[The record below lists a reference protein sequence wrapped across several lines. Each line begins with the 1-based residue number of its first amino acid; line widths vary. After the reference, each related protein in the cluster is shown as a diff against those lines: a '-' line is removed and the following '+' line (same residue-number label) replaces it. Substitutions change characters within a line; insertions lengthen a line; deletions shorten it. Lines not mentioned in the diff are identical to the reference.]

1 VQSRQGEQG
10 LRNKWSQRK
19 ENLSEQEKEISLE
32 RERKIRERKE
42 REKGRRPHG
51 RPCPGTPWS
60 QRPEREKD
68 R

>member
-1 VQSRQGEQG
+1 MFPEKRK
-10 LRNKWSQRK
+10 LIRTRKRN
-19 ENLSEQEKEISLE
+19 IFE

>member
-1 VQSRQGEQG
+1 MFPEKKARGTLFPEKRK
-10 LRNKWSQRK
+10 LIRTRKRN
-19 ENLSEQEKEISLE
+19 IFE